1 MVDFLLVWFTDE
13 IKRKE
18 ERTRIADARPTK
30 KMFASLYM
38 KGPFSRW
45 DPPVSS
51 ICPRAFGMK
60 RPVQRQPWHRRVH
73 KKTSGLFMCPPAT
86 RFPPGS
92 KTYSLLNVRLYRL
105 LLAGNRSLRS
115 RPAGSA
121 RSCAGEVTTAERKAP
136 LLRREGLSSPQACV
150 QQQRVHTALQSG
162 RARKKTGGLERSS
175 TCATVF
181 PKRDFRS
188 PFLSHRFLTVEGCRT
203 VK

>member
-1 MVDFLLVWFTDE
+1 
-13 IKRKE
+13 
-18 ERTRIADARPTK
+18 
-30 KMFASLYM
+30 
-38 KGPFSRW
+38 
-45 DPPVSS
+45 
-51 ICPRAFGMK
+51 MK

-92 KTYSLLNVRLYRL
+92 KTYFLLNVRLYRL

-188 PFLSHRFLTVEGCRT
+188 PFLSHRFLTVEGCLPYGKIARAHVPVGGGSST
-203 VK
+203 LVLVYHPGDWVLLLLLLTGKRHRYLTQKRGLQGETDAWQ